1 MDTAKKEGDTVF
13 HFNEP
18 MPDCVPEHYRAQ
30 QEAADHEYE
39 LTLHR
44 QEHYRANQE
53 KIDAAVA
60 SGLPV
65 LSFGGYGPCWECQAA
80 DHDTM
85 IDDDDDTCCV
95 ICRDPACPQHKNH

>member
-1 MDTAKKEGDTVF
+1 MF
-13 HFNEP
+13 LFNEP

-30 QEAADHEYE
+30 QEDADHEYE
-39 LTLHR
+39 LMLHR

-65 LSFGGYGPCWECQAA
+65 LSFGGYGPCWDCQAA

-85 IDDDDDTCCV
+85 TDDDDTCCV
-95 ICRDPACPQHKNH
+95 ICRDPACPQHKNHQSKEGAQ

>member
-1 MDTAKKEGDTVF
+1 MF

-18 MPDCVPEHYRAQ
+18 MPDCVPEYYRAR

-39 LTLHR
+39 LASQR
-44 QEHYRANQE
+44 QERYRANQE

-60 SGLPV
+60 SGLPI
-65 LSFGGYGPCWECQAA
+65 LSFGGYGPCWGCQSA

-85 IDDDDDTCCV
+85 TDDDDDTCCV
-95 ICRDPACPQHKNH
+95 ICRDPGCPEHENHRSEEVSQ